1 MLENHQ
7 VSSSFPSWMSVW
19 QWANPRLAQKISW
32 CWYLVPHG
40 IPTDII
46 QGMLDVFVAQECRV
60 WKLPENPRLGLS
72 ILSMSRFPRKKNT
85 QSDSDLTEVTH
96 KKNARCHG
104 KITQTTNRNMN
115 QLSLIDLTRK
125 EVKFLLG
132 TAFSYRCMTHGTTPL
147 CRGRPNSCPFVVH
160 RARGKMQSIILYIYI
175 YISIWQC
182 VKTLYPWW
190 TSK

>member
-60 WKLPENPRLGLS
+60 WKLPENPRLRLS
-72 ILSMSRFPRKKNT
+72 IFSMSRFPEKKKTRKVWLGLDWSHT
-85 QSDSDLTEVTH
+85 
-96 KKNARCHG
+96 KKMPHDATCHG

-125 EVKFLLG
+125 VQMHDSWDDSALQGSSRVNVLL
-132 TAFSYRCMTHGTTPL
+132 
-147 CRGRPNSCPFVVH
+147 
-160 RARGKMQSIILYIYI
+160 
-175 YISIWQC
+175 
-182 VKTLYPWW
+182 
-190 TSK
+190 